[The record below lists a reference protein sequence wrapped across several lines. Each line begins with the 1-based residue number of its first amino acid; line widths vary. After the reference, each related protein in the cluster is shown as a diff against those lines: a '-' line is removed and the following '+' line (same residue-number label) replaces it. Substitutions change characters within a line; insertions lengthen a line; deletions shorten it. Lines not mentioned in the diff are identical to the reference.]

1 MSPPTGQNKTWAAH
15 RVSSIRRVR
24 GTPPYK
30 SAEKEGAWLIVLE
43 AAERR
48 GVTSHRLSKLIRADI
63 LPAEQVVP
71 GAPFQIRATD
81 LDAPSV
87 VEAAGRNGRPC
98 HIGAS
103 DQRPMFPDI

>member
-1 MSPPTGQNKTWAAH
+1 VPADRTEQDLGSTPGQLDPPCP
-15 RVSSIRRVR
+15 RY
-24 GTPPYK
+24 PPYK
-30 SAEKEGAWLIVLE
+30 SAEKDGAWLIVLE

-48 GVTSHRLSKLIRADI
+48 GVTSHRLSKLIRAGI

-71 GAPFQIRATD
+71 GAPFKICATD

-87 VEAAGRNGRPC
+87 AEAAGRNGRPC